1 MKKILVVINI
11 LVLGFLLSACT
22 QIPVNIPENV
32 SQTTTAT
39 EVSPGSLINDQQPGA
54 YTNTNQVLTPVPPL
68 KITFPT
74 PGAEPKSIW
83 RPALYDIPFALG
95 PFDHFYFSRPIPVD
109 QVNWPLADYKYG
121 DFYPGRDIVHT
132 GVDIDAPTGT
142 EVMAAAP
149 GKVIWAGYGFSL
161 GNEDP
166 EDPYGKAVAIK
177 HDFGYQGKQMTT
189 VYAHL
194 DRVDVMVGQEVKMG
208 DVLGIVGT
216 TGATSGPHLHFEVR
230 LEDTQRYYST
240 RNPELWLAPPI
251 GWGVIA
257 GKIMKPDGTLLVGQ
271 VVTVESVETGKTYSS
286 RTYAP
291 NLPIADDYYKENMV
305 IADLPAGD
313 YYLIVDFDKTRNK
326 TIISVYPGSITYFS
340 FRGEKGFNFSP
351 PPTPSPKNWPGN

>member
-1 MKKILVVINI
+1 MKKSLFVFH
-11 LVLGFLLSACT
+11 VLALGCLLSACA
-22 QIPVNIPENV
+22 QPLGAAPEN
-32 SQTTTAT
+32 STPT
-39 EVSPGSLINDQQPGA
+39 ETIVENLSSTPINNLLPEPNSRA
-54 YTNTNQVLTPVPPL
+54 NQAVTPLPPL

-83 RPALYDIPFALG
+83 RPALYDVPFALG

-149 GKVIWAGYGFSL
+149 GKIVWAGYGFSL
-161 GNEDP
+161 GDEDP
-166 EDPYGKAVAIK
+166 EDPYGRAVAIK
-177 HDFGYQGKQMTT
+177 HDFGYHGRQMTT

-194 DRVDVMVGQEVKMG
+194 DRVDVMVGQEVNMG
-208 DVLGIVGT
+208 DILGIVGT

-230 LEDTQRYYST
+230 VEDTQRYYST

-257 GKIMKPDGTLLVGQ
+257 GKILKPDGAPLIGQ
-271 VVTVESVETGKTYSS
+271 VVTVENIDTGKVYSS

-291 NLPIADDYYKENMV
+291 NLPIADDYYKENLV
-305 IADLPAGD
+305 IADLPAGE
-313 YYLIVDFDKTRNK
+313 YYLIVDFDNNRNK
-326 TIISVYPGSITYFS
+326 TIISVFPGSISFFT
-340 FRGEKGFNFSP
+340 FRGERGFNFSP
-351 PPTPSPKNWPGN
+351 PPTPSPKNWLGN